1 MLKQRIEKELGIAYE
16 DKLLIYDKGGFS
28 EAYDYSLLLRNH
40 GFQIYTYNGIEE
52 FRLVYEETIRYAG
65 NKCAVIVTSDVY
77 IPYDIQNAF
86 FPVELSY
93 EKLFPRL
100 DAHTLVKYKTD
111 LELVSIAYDGVY
123 APLASQHQTEM
134 FFREQAMTYETVVH
148 YGADEITELKTA
160 CEKATSYLD
169 WIKIAK
175 QVARLNYYGA
185 RANGDFDVAF
195 VDEAFERF
203 ALSDYGKLSGEVNRE
218 FPPILPK
225 TLGLIT
231 KSGAE
236 KVALIVMDGMSLFDF
251 EVLSRHMLGFKY
263 EYNASF
269 ALIPT
274 TTSISRQ
281 SLLSGKYPQQ
291 IANPFSLS
299 GEEDGFMKAGTNL
312 GYSRNE
318 IQYIRGYEPQVNL
331 MTRLACII
339 ISEVDDI
346 VHGQQH
352 GRVGMLGNIKVF
364 AERGKLQKLI
374 RTLYSQGFAVYIT
387 ADHGNTPCVGI
398 GKFRSGIEVETKAK
412 RMVALKNFAEETDTL
427 RENTVLYPGTYLDKS
442 YRYYI
447 CKRGVSFDNKG
458 DEVMTHGGLS
468 IDEVIVPFIKIL
480 EV

>member
-1 MLKQRIEKELGIAYE
+1 M
-16 DKLLIYDKGGFS
+16 
-28 EAYDYSLLLRNH
+28 YSLLLLNH

-52 FRLVYEETIRYAG
+52 FRLVYEEAIRYVG
-65 NKCAVIVTSDVY
+65 SKCAVIVTSDVY

-86 FPVELSY
+86 FRVELSY
-93 EKLFPRL
+93 GKLFPRL

-123 APLASQHQTEM
+123 APLDSRHQTEI

-148 YGADEITELKTA
+148 YGADEITELKSA

-195 VDEAFERF
+195 VDRAFERF
-203 ALSDYGKLSGEVNRE
+203 ALSDYGKISGEVNRD

-225 TLGLIT
+225 TLGLIA

-251 EVLSRHMLGFKY
+251 EVLSRHMLDFKY

-291 IANPFSLS
+291 LANPFSLS
-299 GEEDGFMKAGTNL
+299 GEENGFMEAGINL

-339 ISEVDDI
+339 INEVDDI

-352 GRVGMLGNIKVF
+352 GRVGMLGSIKVF
-364 AERGKLQKLI
+364 AESGKLQKLI
-374 RTLYSQGFAVYIT
+374 HFHQYQFLISFQGSLQEYHLETLWQS
-387 ADHGNTPCVGI
+387 
-398 GKFRSGIEVETKAK
+398 
-412 RMVALKNFAEETDTL
+412 
-427 RENTVLYPGTYLDKS
+427 
-442 YRYYI
+442 
-447 CKRGVSFDNKG
+447 
-458 DEVMTHGGLS
+458 
-468 IDEVIVPFIKIL
+468 
-480 EV
+480 